1 MFITA
6 ALVAT
11 LSGLTGPTSTVGPKI
26 PTGGRV
32 TSPSAISALLAGAR
46 VPSYS
51 RQTKL
56 ACTACHYGFPQLT
69 PFGRMFKLNGYTM
82 TGLPAITAQKDSAS
96 RLQLSLPPI
105 GPLSVMAITSVTSL
119 ATARPG
125 TQATTTQFP
134 QQLSLFAAGAIS
146 DKMGIFSQF
155 TYSDQSAKFSIDNVD
170 VRFADHT
177 TMGGRDVLYGL
188 TLHNNPTVQDVWNTV
203 PAWSYPF
210 NVSSV
215 APTPAAASLI
225 EGKLAQSVV
234 GLGAYSLIS
243 NVLYAEVTGYVSAPQ
258 GATVP
263 LDSSATNT
271 PRSISPYWRVGL
283 QHQFESTYL
292 MVGTFGL
299 QSSLYPTGVTGL
311 TNKFTDLGVDAQIEH
326 KLGASTSMLIG
337 RASYIHEQQT
347 LTAAFAETPQAS
359 QNIKNSLNT
368 YKVNLSYLP
377 SPTHTITVG
386 FFGSSGTSDD
396 VLYSAGA
403 VSGSSTS
410 SPASQGETVEIS
422 TTPWLNVRL
431 GAQYVMYQKFN
442 GASRNYDIPIGGRSA
457 KDNNTLYMYLWFAY

>member
-11 LSGLTGPTSTVGPKI
+11 LSGVAGPMSKVDAKTPAS
-26 PTGGRV
+26 GRV
-32 TSPSAISALLAGAR
+32 TSSIGISALLAGAR
-46 VPSYS
+46 VPSFS

-69 PFGRMFKLNGYTM
+69 PFGRLFKLNGYTM
-82 TGLPAITAQKDSAS
+82 SGLPAITAQKDSAS

-105 GPLSVMAITSVTSL
+105 GPLSVMAIASVTSL
-119 ATARPG
+119 ATALPN

-155 TYSDQSAKFSIDNVD
+155 TYEDQTGKFSIDNVD
-170 VRFADHT
+170 VRFANHT
-177 TMGGRDVLYGL
+177 TMGGNDLLYGL
-188 TLHNNPTVQDVWNTV
+188 TLHNNPTVQDVWNTT
-203 PAWSYPF
+203 PAWGYPF
-210 NVSSV
+210 NSSGV
-215 APTPAAASLI
+215 APTPSAAALI
-225 EGKLAQSVV
+225 DGGLGQAVV
-234 GLGAYSLIS
+234 GLGAYSLI
-243 NVLYAEVTGYVSAPQ
+243 NNMVYAEVTGYVSAPQ
-258 GATVP
+258 GTTLP
-263 LDSSATNT
+263 LDSTATNT

-299 QSSLYPTGVTGL
+299 QSSLYATGVTGL
-311 TNKFTDLGVDAQIEH
+311 TNKFTDIGVDAQIEH

-359 QNIKNSLNT
+359 QNINNSLNT

-386 FFGSSGTSDD
+386 FFGSSGTSDN
-396 VLYSAGA
+396 VLYTAGA
-403 VSGSSTS
+403 VSGSSTA

-442 GASRNYDIPIGGRSA
+442 GASRNYDMPIGGRSA